1 MLINNQVTCILM
13 SLINS
18 VIGIE
23 GSLMWKEA
31 RVTEKSH
38 VPEYAITIPS
48 HMQPLLTT
56 NT

>member
-1 MLINNQVTCILM
+1 M

-38 VPEYAITIPS
+38 VPEYATTIPS